1 MNRLIILTGPSCIG
15 KSPLEKSLAR
25 LYPDVRKKL
34 HKLVLYN
41 DRSPRPGEEDGVDY
55 YFRTTD
61 QLKFLENN
69 PDYIFMD
76 VRGDLQALDLNE
88 LEKILN
94 TKNAF
99 FEGNPYVAEA
109 MQNHSKLKDIP
120 KLSVFLSPL
129 SKDELLELKDPGK
142 YVNLEE
148 FVIQVMRRKQIRR
161 KTRQRVETT
170 FNDLQDVEKRAGSA
184 FKELRMAWNFDY
196 VIPNHDGEDSDNWE
210 MFYYPVGDARKT
222 LQAFVE
228 LLRDKVPALAEKW
241 DKSML

>member
-1 MNRLIILTGPSCIG
+1 MNKLIILTGPSCIG
-15 KSPLEKSLAR
+15 KSPLEKTLSR
-25 LYPDVRKKL
+25 FYPDVRETL

-41 DRSPRPGEEDGVDY
+41 DRAARPGEQDGVDY

-88 LEKILN
+88 LEEILKN
-94 TKNAF
+94 KNAF

-109 MQNHSKLKDIP
+109 MQNHPKLKQIP

-129 SKDELLELKDPGK
+129 SKDELLELKDPSK

-161 KTRQRVETT
+161 KTRQRVEIT

-184 FKELRMAWNFDY
+184 FKELKMAWNFNY
-196 VIPNHDGEDSDNWE
+196 VLPNHDGEDSDNWE

-222 LQAFVE
+222 IIAFVE
-228 LLRDKVPALAEKW
+228 LLQGKVPELAEKW
-241 DKSML
+241 DKTLL

>member
-1 MNRLIILTGPSCIG
+1 MNKLIILTGPSCIG

-25 LYPDVRKKL
+25 FFPEVRKTL

-41 DRSPRPGEEDGVDY
+41 DRAARPGEADGVDY
-55 YFRTTD
+55 HFRKTE

-88 LEKILN
+88 LEEILKS
-94 TKNAF
+94 KNAF
-99 FEGNPYVAEA
+99 FEGNPYLAEA
-109 MQNHSKLKDIP
+109 MQNHPKLVKIP

-129 SKDELLELKDPGK
+129 SKDELLELKDPEK
-142 YVNLEE
+142 HVKLED
-148 FVIQVMRRKQIRR
+148 FVVQVMRRKQIRR
-161 KTRQRVETT
+161 KTRQRVEITLY
-170 FNDLQDVEKRAGSA
+170 DLQDVEKRAGSA
-184 FKELRMAWNFDY
+184 FKELKMAWNFDY

-228 LLRDKVPALAEKW
+228 LLQEKVPPLSEKW
-241 DKSML
+241 NKSML